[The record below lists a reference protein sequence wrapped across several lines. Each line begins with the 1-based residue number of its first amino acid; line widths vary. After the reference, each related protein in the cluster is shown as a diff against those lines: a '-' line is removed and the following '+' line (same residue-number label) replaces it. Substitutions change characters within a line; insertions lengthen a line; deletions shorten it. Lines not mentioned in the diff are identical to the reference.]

1 MGLLA
6 ALLYGALQ
14 GLTEFLPVSSSGH
27 LAYAARLMHLETGGL
42 GLAVATHV
50 GTLVAVLWFYR
61 RTIADLLAPSQP
73 DRGRRLGTFAWA
85 FAATVPPALLLAGPA
100 EAAFAQP
107 MLVAVGFLVTSI
119 LLWLMARLPL
129 SGRGAPGALDGVLI
143 GAAQGIAVWP
153 GLSRSGATIATARL
167 LGVAPDAAAEF
178 TFLLSVPTVLAA
190 LARELYRGSL
200 GGATWTQ
207 LLLAAAA
214 AAAVGALGLR
224 WLVGLLR
231 RGRVSL
237 FALYTLALA
246 GVGLWLG

>member
-1 MGLLA
+1 LGLVA
-6 ALLYGALQ
+6 AFLYGTLQ

-27 LAYAARLMHLETGGL
+27 LAYAAQLMHLETGGL

-61 RTIADLLAPSQP
+61 RTIADLVAVPTP
-73 DRGRRLGTFAWA
+73 DRGRRLGAFAWA
-85 FAATVPPALLLAGPA
+85 LLATAPMALLLAAPA
-100 EAAFAQP
+100 ETAFSQP
-107 MLVAVGFLVTSI
+107 SLVAAGFLLTSV

-129 SGRGAPGALDGVLI
+129 GGRGSPAAIDGILI

-167 LGVAPDAAAEF
+167 LGIAPDAAAEF

-190 LARELYRGSL
+190 LGRELYRGGL
-200 GGATWTQ
+200 GGATWAQ

-214 AAAVGALGLR
+214 AAVVGTLGLR

-231 RGRVSL
+231 AGRVSL

>member
-27 LAYAARLMHLETGGL
+27 LAYAARLLHLQSAGV
-42 GLAVATHV
+42 GLAVAAHV

-61 RTIADLLAPSQP
+61 QTISAIVARSQP
-73 DRGRRLGTFAWA
+73 DRGRRLATFLWA
-85 FAATVPPALLLAGPA
+85 LIATLPLALLLAGPA
-100 EAAFAQP
+100 EAAFTQP
-107 MLVAVGFLVTSI
+107 LQVAVGFLVTS
-119 LLWLMARLPL
+119 LLLLLLARLPL
-129 SGRGAPGALDGVLI
+129 TGRDAPAVLDGILI

-153 GLSRSGATIATARL
+153 GLSRSGSTIATARL

-190 LARELYRGSL
+190 LARELYRG
-200 GGATWTQ
+200 G
-207 LLLAAAA
+207 LAGTPPADLVAAGS
-214 AAAVGALGLR
+214 AAAVVGILGLR
-224 WLVGLLR
+224 WLLGLLR
-231 RGRVSL
+231 RGHVSW
-237 FALYTLALA
+237 FAIYTLALA